1 MAGYV
6 FSDKRKG
13 SLALSTSPS
22 TASFVCDPKVAKGMT
37 HDPIVET
44 AVVCDIYCKWF
55 DTNAISWTLRSI
67 DIYNEAF

>member
-44 AVVCDIYCKWF
+44 AVVCDIYCK
-55 DTNAISWTLRSI
+55 
-67 DIYNEAF
+67 